1 MTAKPVA
8 EQPRGRPLKVG
19 LWLPIIERT
28 MAGETPR
35 WADILAMA
43 QLAED
48 AGFDSLWLSDHLIYR
63 LPGRENEP
71 VGVWECWSIL
81 AALAASTRRITLGP
95 LVTCMPFR
103 NPALL
108 AKMAATVDEISG
120 GRLILG
126 LGAGWHEPEFRAF
139 GYPFDHRAA
148 RFAEAFT
155 IIRSLLTTGEVDF
168 AGRYYEAR
176 ECELRP
182 RGPRPEGPPIL
193 IGSNGPWILRQTVP
207 FVAAWNSDWTTHPRE
222 IPPLMER
229 VDAACREVGRNPA
242 TLERTAGVQIDL
254 PIRDPARNGR
264 AVMAGA
270 TAPGVNPVQPATG
283 SADDLAELLLGYAAT
298 GISHVQVWLEPATLK
313 GFEWFVRVLERLN
326 HAGPA

>member
-1 MTAKPVA
+1 MTELPGV
-8 EQPRGRPLKVG
+8 QSRRVRPLKVG

-35 WADILAMA
+35 WTDILTLARI
-43 QLAED
+43 AED
-48 AGFDSLWLSDHLIYR
+48 AGFDSLWLSDHLLYR
-63 LPGRENEP
+63 LPGREQQP
-71 VGVWECWSIL
+71 VGIWECWSIL
-81 AALAASTRRITLGP
+81 AAIAAATRAITLGP
-95 LVTCMPFR
+95 LVSCVPFR

-126 LGAGWHEPEFRAF
+126 LGAGWHEPEFRALGF
-139 GYPFDHRAA
+139 PFDHRAA

-155 IIRSLLTTGEVDF
+155 IIHSLLTTGRVHF

-182 RGPRPEGPPIL
+182 RGPRPQGPPIL
-193 IGSNGPWILRQTVP
+193 IGSNGPWILRQTIP
-207 FVAAWNSDWTTHPRE
+207 YVAAWNSDWTTHPGE

-229 VDAACREVGRNPA
+229 VDAACREVGRDPA

-254 PIRDPARNGR
+254 PMRDPARNGR

-283 SADDLAELLLGYAAT
+283 SADELAELLRGYAAA
-298 GISHVQVWLEPATLK
+298 GISHVQVWLEPATPA
-313 GFEWFVRVLERLN
+313 GFEWFAGVLERLDRT
-326 HAGPA
+326 A